1 MRTILLSVI
10 LTLLLASF
18 IIYYKFSPKGFTG
31 FIPMANVTVGVK
43 ETLKGEITALFYEEF
58 INFTQIQ
65 NITTEFTNVGGTTLT
80 EKIEIRV
87 YWNNQ
92 SRLQEMAYYYDSQ
105 TVLKSSM
112 RRTYTVS
119 FLPPY
124 LGLYYIK
131 VKVPYDSR
139 TVERWG
145 SFMVVYPYTPPP
157 VNIITPSVPAR
168 PVPTPAPVVAEE
180 VGIPKIGLEYPEKVN
195 ITQGESK
202 LFSILVKNIGNVS
215 LNNIKFYISTTSLVE
230 IEINPKQVFK
240 LLPKESAIFLISVDV
255 PETTPV
261 GEYPFDF
268 VATSDE
274 TKEERSIKLQII
286 SLLPSIEEG
295 IYETILNYEYIISEI
310 QSEIDSA
317 VLKGIDVKIPQDTL
331 DKAKIGLEIA
341 KGYYQQGKYEDAKNK
356 LAEVKKYLEDAVY
369 QLAVAGIKVQL
380 PAFSPIMII
389 IIILFIGLIL
399 LLSLLFLKKIKGK
412 EKRPKLL
419 RALSETET

>member
-1 MRTILLSVI
+1 
-10 LTLLLASF
+10 
-18 IIYYKFSPKGFTG
+18 
-31 FIPMANVTVGVK
+31 
-43 ETLKGEITALFYEEF
+43 
-58 INFTQIQ
+58 
-65 NITTEFTNVGGTTLT
+65 
-80 EKIEIRV
+80 
-87 YWNNQ
+87 
-92 SRLQEMAYYYDSQ
+92 MAYYYDSQ

>member
-1 MRTILLSVI
+1 MRIILLSVI
-10 LTLLLASF
+10 LTLLLASL
-18 IIYYKFSPKGFTG
+18 IIYYKFSPKGVTG
-31 FIPMANVTVGVK
+31 FIPMVNVTVGVK
-43 ETLKGEITALFYEEF
+43 ETIKGEITALFYEAY
-58 INFTQIQ
+58 INYTQIQ
-65 NITTEFTNVGGTTLT
+65 NITTEFTNVGGTALT

-105 TVLKSSM
+105 TVLKPSM
-112 RRTYTVS
+112 RRTYTIS

-157 VNIITPSVPAR
+157 VSIITPSAPAR
-168 PVPTPAPVVAEE
+168 PPLTPAPAVAEE

-215 LNNIKFYISTTSLVE
+215 LNNIKFYISTTNLVE

-255 PETTPV
+255 PEKTPV

-268 VATSDE
+268 VVTSDE

-295 IYETILNYEYIISEI
+295 VYETILNYEYIISEI

-369 QLAVAGIKVQL
+369 QLAVAGIKIQL
-380 PAFSPIMII
+380 PAFTPVMII
-389 IIILFIGLIL
+389 IIILFIGLII

-419 RALSETET
+419 RALSETEA